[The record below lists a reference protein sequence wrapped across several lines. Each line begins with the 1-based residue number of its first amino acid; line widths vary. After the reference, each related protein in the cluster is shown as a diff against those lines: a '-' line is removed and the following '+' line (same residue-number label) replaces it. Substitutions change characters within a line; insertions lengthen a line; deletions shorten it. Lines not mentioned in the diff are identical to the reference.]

1 VAWEVEFTD
10 DFEQWWLTL
19 SQDEQVEISAKVEL
33 LQEYGP
39 ILPRPHSDVIVTSK
53 HANMKELRGQVNQRE
68 LRVLYAFDRKRAAIL
83 LLGGDKTGDP
93 NWYDKMVP
101 IADTLFDEHQQ
112 QVCQEE
118 ENRRGKKL

>member
-10 DFEQWWLTL
+10 DFEQWWFTL